1 MGLKDK
7 GRKGRQGRQGRKDL
21 RDGPK
26 DKLQRAS
33 FVLRP
38 VPLRLF
44 RPLCL
49 SCLLS
54 LGRSLLICPLVS
66 PAALCGKKM
75 RTRLYSEP

>member
-1 MGLKDK
+1 MGLKD
-7 GRKGRQGRQGRKDL
+7 KGRQGRQGRKDL

-49 SCLLS
+49 HVF
-54 LGRSLLICPLVS
+54 CPFAG
-66 PAALCGKKM
+66 PC
-75 RTRLYSEP
+75 